1 MTPPMNQPMTQPMK
15 QSVRLVQIGEI
26 VRLRASGSQAAPT
39 GGEVVVVCDR
49 NGPVIVHWGASLGG
63 EPMLGA
69 VRAGAELP
77 AYPASVTWPLRNAGD
92 SIWRTRL

>member
-1 MTPPMNQPMTQPMK
+1 MNQPMKQP
-15 QSVRLVQIGEI
+15 VRQVQIGEI

-63 EPMLGA
+63 EPMLG
-69 VRAGAELP
+69 RSEQEPNSRPIRHRSRG
-77 AYPASVTWPLRNAGD
+77 
-92 SIWRTRL
+92 RTECR